1 MICLKGDKDIE
12 IISKELFG
20 TFKVLFTCHDNN
32 KYLLRKDILSK
43 NYNFL
48 ELKIKYQ
55 PH

>member
-43 NYNFL
+43 N
-48 ELKIKYQ
+48 
-55 PH
+55 